1 MSNASTPT
9 ATAPTAL
16 DKLAQC
22 MAANSF
28 LKWFIST
35 GYKQG
40 VFWVLMITAVSAT
53 NDVLMKTLG
62 ERLHVAEISFFRFFF
77 SLISVLPI
85 IFMKSGV
92 TLFKT
97 EQLSMHIWRGI
108 IGAAALGLCCLSVN
122 IMHMS
127 ENTTIMFTQPF
138 FFLPMAYF
146 FLKEKVDASR
156 WIATLIGFIG
166 IIIIMQPGSDAF
178 RVEAFVPMA
187 AAFCFAII
195 SMLAKKM
202 IRDEHT
208 LTLLF
213 YFGLVTTLVALP
225 VMVPFWK
232 TPLLSELPLLLMLG
246 VCANLIQVCIF
257 RAFSSTD
264 ASSLQPIFYTE
275 IGISTLFGFIFF
287 GQIPTIYVALGAALI
302 IGSTFAISVIETR
315 KEKKAA

>member
-9 ATAPTAL
+9 ATTPTAL

-92 TLFKT
+92 ALFKT